1 MSRIED
7 AFTRLNNRN
16 EKAFIPFVVA
26 GDPDLDWTKRIVR
39 DLEQAGADVIE
50 LGIPY
55 SDPLADGP
63 VIQAAALRS
72 LAKGTRITD
81 VFLLVEQLR
90 RECVQVP
97 LILFTYANPVMQMG
111 IENFFRRAKEAGAD
125 GVIVPDLPFEEAE
138 EARTA
143 ARQHEIDLIPLVAPT
158 SRQRIAKVV
167 SEASGFVYCVS
178 SLGVTGARDALDSGL
193 RDFIASVRSSTSLPL
208 AVGFGVSTSE
218 QAAEIREF
226 AEGVIVGS
234 ALVRRIAPVA
244 EALAADNNAEAE
256 ARYAELLQF
265 AASLKEPLRV

>member
-1 MSRIED
+1 MSRIEET
-7 AFTRLNNRN
+7 FRGLKGRN

-26 GDPDLDWTKRIVR
+26 GDPDLDWTLRIVR
-39 DLEQAGADVIE
+39 DLERAGADVIE
-50 LGIPY
+50 LGIPF

-90 RECVQVP
+90 REGVQVP

-111 IENFFRRAKEAGAD
+111 IENFFARAKQVGAD

-138 EARTA
+138 EARAA
-143 ARQHEIDLIPLVAPT
+143 AREQGIDLIPLVAPT
-158 SRQRIAKVV
+158 SRQRIEKVV

-178 SLGVTGARDALDSGL
+178 SLGVTGTRDALDSGL
-193 RDFIASVRSSTSLPL
+193 RNFISSVRASTSLPL
-208 AVGFGVSTSE
+208 AVGFGVSTAD
-218 QAAEIREF
+218 QAAEIRDF

-244 EALAADNNAEAE
+244 QALADNNSAEAE
-256 ARYAELLQF
+256 AKYAELLQF